1 MSRLSFQEEIRCLN
15 SHNSELRSQLEVL
28 SSRTRDSSG
37 TPDMRGD
44 DSAET
49 TPPPLGGRQTPS
61 MSESP
66 RPPPSPSPSASSSFT
81 SSSSPNNVTPPASL
95 PTSHSHGLPVRESP
109 FTVLMCDDTDTGTC
123 LWLFEIGAL
132 LIILRCVSREASL
145 NFQL

>member
-1 MSRLSFQEEIRCLN
+1 
-15 SHNSELRSQLEVL
+15 
-28 SSRTRDSSG
+28 
-37 TPDMRGD
+37 MRGD

-95 PTSHSHGLPVRESP
+95 PTSHSHGLPVRITIYSSCVK
-109 FTVLMCDDTDTGTC
+109 FTDTHMSQ
-123 LWLFEIGAL
+123 I
-132 LIILRCVSREASL
+132 V
-145 NFQL
+145 